1 MLGVALAD
9 NADDALSFDD
19 FAVLANRL
27 YARTN
32 LHTYLPGRVSGV
44 ANQYKGG
51 GNETQVKVPA
61 GYWVNLCV
69 MKQLGTR
76 LGSPHRNEAQGVDF

>member
-9 NADDALSFDD
+9 DADDALSFDD
-19 FAVLANRL
+19 FAMLANRL
-27 YARTN
+27 NARTN

-51 GNETQVKVPA
+51 GNETQVKAAA
-61 GYWVNLCV
+61 GLWDS
-69 MKQLGTR
+69 LGV
-76 LGSPHRNEAQGVDF
+76 GDFALRAGFLPSLRAE

>member
-9 NADDALSFDD
+9 DADDALSFDD

-44 ANQYKGG
+44 ANQYKGA

-61 GYWVNLCV
+61 GDGLFS
-69 MKQLGTR
+69 MLQSRFATMTR
-76 LGSPHRNEAQGVDF
+76 CGE